1 MLARIPYPVLCTVI
15 GLLVGWTPMFFHGPI
30 HEKFDIF
37 YLNGSFAVWTWYL
50 SRLLIGFWV
59 GISVWPQ
66 PWFVRGPLLGALV
79 MFPPGFVSLATP
91 GCGPP

>member
-1 MLARIPYPVLCTVI
+1 
-15 GLLVGWTPMFFHGPI
+15 
-30 HEKFDIF
+30 
-37 YLNGSFAVWTWYL
+37 VWTWYL